1 MISSC
6 PRLHGITASQTVFL
20 DEKNWEK
27 APFFGRSIIYKWE
40 NPAFFEAKSMKS
52 SMNMGQCP
60 GFEWGF

>member
-1 MISSC
+1 
-6 PRLHGITASQTVFL
+6 L